1 MKKFV
6 LLLSLMAFT
15 FIACEGP
22 MGPMGPQGE
31 PGDGIIWKIIP
42 YEVLEKDWKLYGRAG
57 ELGSYFWFDFPAP
70 ELTNFVCEQGNVFG
84 YRKLDNGMQ
93 TPLGQVFVNWELD
106 NYGNEFLFTEVY
118 SFSFR
123 PGYITFYVDYSDFET
138 GASHPGT
145 CNFRIVL
152 NY

>member
-6 LLLSLMAFT
+6 LLLSLLTLGFVS
-15 FIACEGP
+15 CEGP
-22 MGPMGPQGE
+22 MGPPGE
-31 PGDGIIWKIIP
+31 PGDGVVWKIMN
-42 YEVLEKDWKLYGRAG
+42 YKVLDRDWKLVGRAG
-57 ELGSYFWFDFPAP
+57 DLGSYFMFEFAEK
-70 ELTNFVCEQGNVFG
+70 ELTTFVCEKGNVFG
-84 YRKLDNGMQ
+84 YRWLDNVTQ
-93 TPLGQVFVNWELD
+93 TPLGQVVVMGESD

-138 GASHPGT
+138 SVRPST
-145 CNFRIVL
+145 CEFRIVL